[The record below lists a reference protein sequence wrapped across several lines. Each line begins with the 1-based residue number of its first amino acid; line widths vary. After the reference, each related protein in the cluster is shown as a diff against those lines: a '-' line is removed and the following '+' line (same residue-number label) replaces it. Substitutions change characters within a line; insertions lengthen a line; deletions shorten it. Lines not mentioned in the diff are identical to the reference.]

1 MLSGKC
7 YGTFQ
12 VDGQTTLGTTTLVG
26 TTSTLSNIP
35 STGTPNVLQT
45 KGYVVASGYKIPAGK
60 SNQLLTADGSV
71 VTADDFKSSLSLTLN
86 NAGTAITPIYITGN
100 KATECTIFAGNTSDG
115 VVVVQSNNV
124 DLPGTV
130 RLFSSTAGSQMEAT
144 ITVTG
149 QQGDASFA
157 FTAQDGATDC
167 TTTISCNGGFYQT
180 SDARKKE
187 NLRELDLDKCYE
199 LIDKCQTVLF
209 DYKDG
214 AKDQMGMIAQEVEE
228 FFPEIVSTD
237 DKGFKSLDYAKLTV
251 IVLRVLKDLI
261 KKVND
266 KVG

>member
-12 VDGQTTLGTTTLVG
+12 VNGQTTLGTTTLVG

-45 KGYVVASGYKIPAGK
+45 KGYVVASGYKIPAGT
-60 SNQLLTADGSV
+60 STQLLTADGSV
-71 VTADDFKSSLSLTLN
+71 VTADDFKSSLSLNLSDAG
-86 NAGTAITPIYITGN
+86 NATTPIYITGN
-100 KATECTIFAGNTSDG
+100 KATACTIFKHGSTSGIPTVDSNEILLPGNITLPSYTTNAQVDANVQVTGTDDLTFTFTSSDG
-115 VVVVQSNNV
+115 SAEIHC
-124 DLPGTV
+124 D
-130 RLFSSTAGSQMEAT
+130 
-144 ITVTG
+144 
-149 QQGDASFA
+149 
-157 FTAQDGATDC
+157 
-167 TTTISCNGGFYQT
+167 GGFYQT
-180 SDARKKE
+180 SDVRKKE
-187 NLRELDLDKCYE
+187 NLRELDLDKCYK

-209 DYKDG
+209 DYKEG

-266 KVG
+266 TVG